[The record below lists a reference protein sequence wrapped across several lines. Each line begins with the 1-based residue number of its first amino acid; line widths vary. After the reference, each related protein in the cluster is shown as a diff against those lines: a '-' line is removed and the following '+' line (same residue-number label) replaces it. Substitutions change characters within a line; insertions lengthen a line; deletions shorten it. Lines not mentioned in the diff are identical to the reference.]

1 MFTILRKSKT
11 LSKTPDQDL
20 NPKYSSSYRRYVL
33 LALTGVY
40 IFNFIDR
47 QILVIL
53 QESIKSDLD
62 LSDTQL
68 GLLTGFA
75 FALFYVTLGLPV
87 ARLADKRSRR
97 NIITVALTIWSAMT
111 ALSGLAA
118 NFWQLLLARIGVGIG
133 EAGGSPPAHSMISDY
148 YPKEKRATA
157 LSIYSMGI
165 YIGILLGYLLGGWLD
180 EYFGWRKALMVLGV
194 PGIVYALLFYFT
206 VKEPERGHSDN
217 IAASDIEMPSLMD
230 VIKLLMSRKSFIYI
244 AIACGLNSFVLYG
257 VGNWTPSFLVR
268 LHGMES
274 GEIGTW
280 LSLTIGVGGALGI
293 WLGGYLGDRYGQVE
307 PKWYLIIPAI
317 AILISTP
324 FTLIFLFSSSKY
336 LVLGSIAGY
345 KILWTLYLA
354 PSIAMAHS
362 LVGIRMRALAS
373 AVLFLVLNLIGLGL
387 GPVFFGFISDY
398 LNPDYGAE
406 ALRWSLSLSLVASL
420 LAAYLFWK
428 GSRYLREDIERAP
441 V

>member
-1 MFTILRKSKT
+1 MLF
-11 LSKTPDQDL
+11 
-20 NPKYSSSYRRYVL
+20 
-33 LALTGVY
+33 ALTGVY

-97 NIITVALTIWSAMT
+97 NIITIALTIWSAMT
-111 ALSGLAA
+111 AISGLAS

-148 YPKEKRATA
+148 YPKEQRATA

-180 EYFGWRKALMVLGV
+180 EYFGWRKALMVLGI
-194 PGIVYALLFYFT
+194 PGVVYAILFYFT

-217 IAASDIEMPSLMD
+217 IAASEIEMPSLMD

-317 AILISTP
+317 AIVISTP

-336 LVLGSIAGY
+336 MVLSSIAAY

-398 LNPDYGAE
+398 LNPEYGAD
-406 ALRWSLSLSLVASL
+406 ALRWSLSLSLIASL

-428 GSRYLREDIERAP
+428 GSRYLKEDIERAP

>member
-1 MFTILRKSKT
+1 MKDN
-11 LSKTPDQDL
+11 KTPDSDKPL
-20 NPKYSSSYRRYVL
+20 YSKSYRRYVL
-33 LALTGVY
+33 FALTGVY

-53 QESIKSDLD
+53 QESIKSDLN

-111 ALSGLAA
+111 AISGLAS

-180 EYFGWRKALMVLGV
+180 EFFGWRKALMVLGI
-194 PGIVYALLFYFT
+194 PGIVYAILFYFT
-206 VKEPERGHSDN
+206 VQEPQRGHSDN
-217 IAASDIEMPSLMD
+217 IAAHDIEMPSLMD
-230 VIKLLMSRKSFIYI
+230 VIKLLISRKSFIYI

-293 WLGGYLGDRYGQVE
+293 WLGGYLGDRFGQVE

-336 LVLGSIAGY
+336 VVLGSIAGY

-387 GPVFFGFISDY
+387 GPVFFGFVSDY
-398 LNPDYGAE
+398 LNPQYGAE
-406 ALRWSLSLSLVASL
+406 ALRWSLSLSLIASL

-428 GSRYLREDIERAP
+428 GSRYLKEDIERAP

>member
-1 MFTILRKSKT
+1 
-11 LSKTPDQDL
+11 
-20 NPKYSSSYRRYVL
+20 
-33 LALTGVY
+33 
-40 IFNFIDR
+40 
-47 QILVIL
+47 
-53 QESIKSDLD
+53 
-62 LSDTQL
+62 
-68 GLLTGFA
+68 
-75 FALFYVTLGLPV
+75 
-87 ARLADKRSRR
+87 
-97 NIITVALTIWSAMT
+97 MT

-148 YPKEKRATA
+148 YPKEQRATA

-180 EYFGWRKALMVLGV
+180 EYFGWRKALMVLGI
-194 PGIVYALLFYFT
+194 PGIAYAILFYFT
-206 VKEPERGHSDN
+206 VQEPVRGHADN
-217 IAASDIEMPSLMD
+217 IAAREIEMPSLMD
-230 VIKLLMSRKSFIYI
+230 VIRLLISRKSFIYI

-280 LSLTIGVGGALGI
+280 LSMTIGVGGALGI

-336 LVLGSIAGY
+336 MVLGSIAGY

-387 GPVFFGFISDY
+387 GPVFFGFVSDY
-398 LNPDYGAE
+398 LNPAYGAE
-406 ALRWSLSLSLVASL
+406 ALRWSLSLSLIASL

-428 GSRYLREDIERAP
+428 GSRFLKEDIEQAP